1 MCTHS
6 CVCVCV
12 CVHSSHTFKLQ
23 TLHNTTRMHARV
35 ASGCPALCARG
46 RRTRRHAP
54 FSATTPR
61 GWLQQQQ
68 LVPEVWLL
76 RLSHLSVD
84 TSCSTDRQAV
94 PTASGCRVDQPLV
107 PSDVL
112 RLHCC
117 LLACD
122 RVVVVVEVVDGRR
135 MELNIQLLL
144 IFHILLWPP
153 PPSLFLC
160 SLPARW
166 SLQYSAVCFC
176 I

>member
-1 MCTHS
+1 M
-6 CVCVCV
+6 CV
-12 CVHSSHTFKLQ
+12 CVHSSHTFKPQ
-23 TLHNTTRMHARV
+23 TLHNTTRMHAHV
-35 ASGCPALCARG
+35 ASGCPSLCARG
-46 RRTRRHAP
+46 CRTRRHAP
-54 FSATTPR
+54 FSATTTTTTTAAR
-61 GWLQQQQ
+61 GWLQQQ
-68 LVPEVWLL
+68 LVPEACLL
-76 RLSHLSVD
+76 RLSPN
-84 TSCSTDRQAV
+84 CTDRQAV
-94 PTASGCRVDQPLV
+94 PTASGCRGPTSGSTRRASCV
-107 PSDVL
+107 
-112 RLHCC
+112 CIA
-117 LLACD
+117 ACD